1 MLTCL
6 VLSLLSVV
14 SSHLVFGKQ
23 DANEEG
29 TPEKTN
35 IEKNQTLDEN
45 VEYLGDN
52 DDDVVEVE
60 KGEEK
65 GRVIAIVDFSSDN
78 DVDKEGEEHNIPLWQ
93 PWQGSFMK

>member
-1 MLTCL
+1 M
-6 VLSLLSVV
+6 
-14 SSHLVFGKQ
+14 
-23 DANEEG
+23 
-29 TPEKTN
+29 
-35 IEKNQTLDEN
+35 DEN

-60 KGEEK
+60 KEEEK

-93 PWQGSFMK
+93 PWQGFFMK

>member
-60 KGEEK
+60 KEEEK
-65 GRVIAIVDFSSDN
+65 GRVIAIVDLSSDD
-78 DVDKEGEEHNIPLWQ
+78 DVDKEGEKKQYFTLATMAGI
-93 PWQGSFMK
+93 FC